1 MNQTRSTRI
10 YHFNFSMS
18 KGQLL
23 PNVRFIEQVFF
34 GLFGGITNL
43 DSILHIEQVNCRSC
57 FPHSNGWRCRGI
69 N

>member
-1 MNQTRSTRI
+1 
-10 YHFNFSMS
+10 MS